1 MSKVQKNK
9 LNDVRSNLQLGFG
22 LCYFFSLLI
31 SSCGTTRY
39 MNTATDVK
47 LNNFMGSW
55 YVLAGRFTFL
65 ETDVYNAVET
75 YVWNDKEE
83 RIDVSFTY
91 NKGSFDGDVKSIPQ
105 KAWVED
111 HVTNAHWKVSP
122 FWPLKFDYLILD
134 VAEDYSWTAIGTPSQ
149 KYLWI
154 MARDFR
160 NAQTVIDKVVK
171 RLSQKGYDTV
181 IETTVPHR

>member
-1 MSKVQKNK
+1 MRTISR
-9 LNDVRSNLQLGFG
+9 DG

-39 MNTATDVK
+39 MDTAKDVN
-47 LNNFMGSW
+47 LNSFMGSW

-65 ETDVYNAVET
+65 EKDVYNAVESYT
-75 YVWNDKEE
+75 WNKDDHH
-83 RIDVSFTY
+83 IDVSFTY
-91 NKGSFDGDVKSIPQ
+91 NQGSFDGKVKSVPQ

-111 HVTNAHWKVSP
+111 HTTNAYWKVSP
-122 FWPLKFDYLILD
+122 LWPLKFDYLILD
-134 VAEDYSWTAIGTPSQ
+134 VAEDYSWTAVGTPNQ

-154 MARDFR
+154 MARDPK
-160 NAQTVIDKVVK
+160 NAKAIIDKVIN
-171 RLSQKGYDTV
+171 RLNKKGYDTA